1 MSEKQWSSGTEHL
14 SLGGCPWVGAES
26 RVVEVLEVLVGRE
39 EEGCFF
45 HRGLKVGSVMGEGS
59 HRI

>member
-1 MSEKQWSSGTEHL
+1 M
-14 SLGGCPWVGAES
+14 GGCPWVGAES

-39 EEGCFF
+39 EEGWFF